1 MTYAAVVFIFPS
13 NTGLSIGERL
23 SVSNMREG
31 RSMDNRWSINSN
43 RYPNTSTYKE
53 ATIIDFDKTMLKNFI
68 AFTKSG
74 VLHSV

>member
-1 MTYAAVVFIFPS
+1 MTYAAVVFIFSS

-23 SVSNMREG
+23 SMSNMREG

-43 RYPNTSTYKE
+43 KYPNTSTYKE
-53 ATIIDFDKTMLKNFI
+53 ATIDFDKTMMKNFI
-68 AFTKSG
+68 AFTKNG